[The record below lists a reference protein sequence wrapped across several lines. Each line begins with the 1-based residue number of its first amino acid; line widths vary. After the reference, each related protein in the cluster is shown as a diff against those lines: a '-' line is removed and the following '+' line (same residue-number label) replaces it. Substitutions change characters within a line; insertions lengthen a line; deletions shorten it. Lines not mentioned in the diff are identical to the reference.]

1 MVVIN
6 PPPPEFPVA
15 PVFYELPA
23 GSEIYRIF
31 DPTTRHR
38 IQALTFRYFG
48 PISRFDH
55 QRWPLDKP
63 DTDLDRG
70 IYYAAPTFS
79 CCVVELF
86 GSTQGRLI
94 EIHQQQL
101 AIARLSRPLV
111 LLDLRGKGAMK
122 AGLSIAAVATAD
134 RDKSQAWS
142 RYFYEAH
149 SAIDGLIYGSA
160 HNSEPTISLYERAKD
175 GLICQ
180 ETIPL
185 ADPTLRAGIIEI
197 ALENGLRF
205 GI

>member
-1 MVVIN
+1 MVAIAQ
-6 PPPPEFPVA
+6 PPPEFPVA
-15 PVFYELPA
+15 PVFSELPA
-23 GSEIYRIF
+23 GSEIYRIY

-55 QRWPLDKP
+55 QRWPLDRP
-63 DTDLDRG
+63 DIDPDRG

-94 EIHQQQL
+94 EIHQQEL
-101 AIARLSRPLV
+101 ALATLARPLI
-111 LLDLRGKGAMK
+111 LLDLQGKGAMK
-122 AGLSIAAVATAD
+122 AGLPVAAVVTAD

-142 RYFYEAH
+142 RYFYEAYPD
-149 SAIDGLIYGSA
+149 IDGIIYGSA
-160 HNSEPTISLYERAKD
+160 HNSEPTIALYERAKD
-175 GLICQ
+175 SLVCQ
-180 ETIPL
+180 ESIPL
-185 ADPTLRAGIIEI
+185 TDPTLRAGIVEI

>member
-1 MVVIN
+1 MVAIN

-15 PVFYELPA
+15 PIFYKLPV

-31 DPTTRHR
+31 NPTTRHR
-38 IQALTFRYFG
+38 TQALTFRYFG
-48 PISRFDH
+48 PIARFDH
-55 QRWPLDKP
+55 QRWSLAKP
-63 DTDLDRG
+63 DKDLDRG

-79 CCVVELF
+79 CCVVQLF
-86 GSTQGRLI
+86 GSRQGRLI

-101 AIARLSRPLV
+101 AIVTLSRPLI
-111 LLDLRGKGAMK
+111 LLDLRGQGAMK
-122 AGLSIAAVATAD
+122 AGLSIAAVVTTD

-149 SAIDGLIYGSA
+149 PTIDGLIYGSA
-160 HNSEPTISLYERAKD
+160 HNSEPTIALYERAKD
-175 GLICQ
+175 GLVSQ

-185 ADPTLRAGIIEI
+185 KDPTLRAGIIEI